1 MRLRTGA
8 VAAVVALLTASV
20 AACGSS
26 GGSSSSSSSSSAS
39 TKGPYVI
46 GFMNI
51 LSGPASIPG
60 ETDPIELAATQINAK
75 GGIDG
80 RQVEIKSYDVGLTAT
95 TALTATR
102 LALSQGVDALIG
114 YPIDAGLTA
123 SFPLIKQADIPVLT
137 LGEGPTTSQGALKS
151 NIAWSVTVQSD
162 EEANISAQY
171 FEDTLHAT
179 SIGLTNSEDANPV
192 EGNQYVEQYSKQLG
206 ISHFVNEQY
215 PETVTD
221 LTAQVL
227 DIKSV
232 SADEQWGYPQNDA
245 LLVRQMYQNGEGN
258 IPVML
263 STAGSYEWGT
273 RAIPANETA
282 HITYVSSCA
291 GLYDPANSVAAAF
304 TKSLHTAYPSIV
316 YPETYQPGTY
326 DAAFILAQA
335 IEAGKSFG
343 TSSITAQLKTL
354 TYQGVCGTYHAN
366 ADGAMLNQLSVVSLA
381 NYQPQILKTY
391 SNLTSSYSAL
401 G

>member
-1 MRLRTGA
+1 MRLRRGA
-8 VAAVVALLTASV
+8 VLAGLALLAAGLT
-20 AACGSS
+20 ACGSS
-26 GGSSSSSSSSSAS
+26 GNPGSSPSSAG

-51 LSGPASIPG
+51 LSGPASVPG
-60 ETDPIELAATQINAK
+60 ESDPIDLAAKQLNAK

-80 RQVEIKSYDVGLTAT
+80 RQVVIKAYDVGLTAS

-123 SFPLIKQADIPVLT
+123 SIALIKQANVPVLT
-137 LGEGPTTSQGALKS
+137 LGEGPTTSQGALKTDL
-151 NIAWSVTVQSD
+151 AWSTTVQSD

-171 FEDTLHAT
+171 FKDTVHAT
-179 SIGLTNSEDANPV
+179 TVGLTNSEDANPV
-192 EGNQYVEQYSKQLG
+192 EGNQYVEQFSKQLG
-206 ISHFVNEQY
+206 ITNFVNEQY

-227 DIKSV
+227 DIKNVSV
-232 SADEQWGYPQNDA
+232 VEQWGYPQNDA
-245 LLVRQMYQNGEGN
+245 LLVRQMYQNGEGS

-263 STAGSYEWGT
+263 STAGSYEWAT
-273 RAIPANETA
+273 HAIPANETA
-282 HITYVSSCA
+282 HITYVSACA
-291 GLYDPANSVAAAF
+291 GLYDPGNSVAAAF
-304 TKSLHTAYPSIV
+304 TTALHTAYPSIA

-326 DAAFILAQA
+326 DAPFILAQA
-335 IEAGKSFG
+335 IEAGKSFD
-343 TSSITAQLKTL
+343 TSSITSQLKTL

-366 ADGAMLNQLSVVSLA
+366 ADGSMLNQLSVVSLA
-381 NYQPQILKTY
+381 NYQPKILKTY

-401 G
+401 S